1 MRQAWLVVALVLT
14 GCSLDWHGWGPVT
27 PASPTPAPDTPIH
40 LYGRPLD
47 LVHETRVVPTASGA
61 IDASAHVLRATA
73 IPGVAQVEANDC
85 GPAAIATLLGF
96 YGLKAEGDPNP
107 LRAVKAAMPPQQWG
121 TRIEEAR
128 DYLNRTGY
136 LHAEA
141 FRDGELPGLMEIVR
155 DGRPVPVVVTLDG
168 NLTRMHWLLVV
179 GLATTRTGER
189 YVLCK
194 NPSDSDPLAF
204 SAYSESSFR
213 AFWENSPL
221 RSQWWSTLMAG
232 VTDTNASS
240 YRRPYLDVGA
250 LAPPKSL

>member
-1 MRQAWLVVALVLT
+1 MRHAWLMVALVLA
-14 GCSLDWHGWGPVT
+14 GCNLDWNGWRPEA
-27 PASPTPAPDTPIH
+27 PASPSPAPGSPPH
-40 LYGRPLD
+40 LYGRPLE
-47 LVHETRVVPTASGA
+47 LVRETRTIATASGSMA
-61 IDASAHVLRATA
+61 AAAQVIRASA
-73 IPGVAQVEANDC
+73 IPGVAQVDANDC

-96 YGLKAEGDPNP
+96 YGLKPEGDSDP
-107 LRAVKAAMPPQQWG
+107 LRAVKTAMPPQQWG

-141 FRDGELPGLMEIVR
+141 YRDGELSGVMDIVR

-179 GLATTRTGER
+179 GLAVTPTRER

-194 NPSDSDPLAF
+194 NPSDSDPLGF
-204 SAYSESSFR
+204 SAYSESSFQ
-213 AFWENSPL
+213 ACWENSPL
-221 RSQWWSTLMAG
+221 RSQWWSSLMAG
-232 VTDTNASS
+232 VTDTNAAS

-250 LAPPKSL
+250 LARP